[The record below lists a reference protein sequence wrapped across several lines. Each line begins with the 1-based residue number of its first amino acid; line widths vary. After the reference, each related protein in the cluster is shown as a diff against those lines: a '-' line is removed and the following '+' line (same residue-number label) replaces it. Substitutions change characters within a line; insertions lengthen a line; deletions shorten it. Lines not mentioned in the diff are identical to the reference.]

1 MIVLTVPEGLD
12 KPYFDR
18 QGVIWLKAGADKRRV
33 QSKEELR
40 RLFQI
45 SAQFHADEL
54 PTKAGIDA
62 IDRTRL
68 RKHLDKR
75 FKQELPDDP
84 AECLTLAQ
92 NLNLATERGQLN
104 LAGVLYF
111 AKNPQRWQP
120 TCLVKAVSY
129 PGTTIDGERY
139 LDSEDFGGTLS
150 EQCDGALAFIMRCLP
165 KVQGDQGIN
174 TQGQPTIPRVV
185 FEELVANALIH
196 RDYLITSTIRIF
208 VFANRIE
215 IISPGHL
222 PNHLTVA
229 KIRSGTSITR
239 NPILVSLAAQGLLPY
254 RGLGTGIRR
263 ALDDWPAIEFSDDRD
278 GNQFTATVYR
288 QTTGTSATT
297 QETAQEATQEADGG
311 GSTTQ
316 ESPRER
322 ILAYLRARPEATRVE
337 LSGAVGLSQDGV
349 KYHLK
354 KLTDAKVIR
363 HVGPTKGGHW
373 EVLDL

>member
-1 MIVLTVPEGLD
+1 M
-12 KPYFDR
+12 
-18 QGVIWLKAGADKRRV
+18 
-33 QSKEELR
+33 
-40 RLFQI
+40 
-45 SAQFHADEL
+45 
-54 PTKAGIDA
+54 
-62 IDRTRL
+62 
-68 RKHLDKR
+68 
-75 FKQELPDDP
+75 
-84 AECLTLAQ
+84 
-92 NLNLATERGQLN
+92 
-104 LAGVLYF
+104 
-111 AKNPQRWQP
+111 
-120 TCLVKAVSY
+120 
-129 PGTTIDGERY
+129 
-139 LDSEDFGGTLS
+139 
-150 EQCDGALAFIMRCLP
+150 
-165 KVQGDQGIN
+165 QGDQGIN

-196 RDYLITSTIRIF
+196 RDYLISSTIRIF
-208 VFANRIE
+208 VFADRIE
-215 IISPGHL
+215 ITSPGHL

-263 ALDDWPAIEFSDDRD
+263 ALDDWPAIEFTDDRD

-297 QETAQEATQEADGG
+297 QEATQEADGG